1 MHLCDAIAIQLIDWK
16 SKSEKGKEQ
25 KKRENKEEMS

>member
-25 KKRENKEEMS
+25 KKKRK